1 MSGVSTRTVAPDEAD
16 LRLDRWFRRHFPHL
30 PHGALAKL
38 LRTGQ
43 VRVDGKRAETGT
55 RLVPGQTV
63 RIPPLPEPDQ
73 HASKQPPPPID
84 ERAAKE
90 LEARILFRDASVIVL
105 DKPFG
110 LPVQGGPGIGRSVDH
125 LLDALRFGAEE
136 RPRLVH
142 RLDRD
147 TTGVLVLARTLAAA
161 SRLAA
166 AFRAR
171 DAEKTYWAVTV
182 GVPTPRE
189 GRVDAPLAK
198 RPGPRGE
205 RVAVVEDEESEDRG
219 KVARAL
225 TDYQVVDHA
234 GRRAAWL
241 ELSPLTGRTH
251 QLRVHCVAMG
261 CPILGDAKYG
271 GPSAMLAGFA
281 EMLHLH
287 ARRLT
292 IAHPEGGRLVVEAP
306 LPPHMK
312 ETFARLGFA
321 APRAIK
327 PARVP

>member
-1 MSGVSTRTVAPDEAD
+1 MSGVTARTVAPDEAN

-30 PHGALAKL
+30 PHAAVAKL

-43 VRVDGKRAETGT
+43 IRVDGKRAETCT
-55 RLVPGQTV
+55 RLVPGQTI
-63 RIPPLPEPDQ
+63 RIPPLPAPETR
-73 HASKQPPPPID
+73 PPKPPLPID
-84 ERAAKE
+84 EREAKE
-90 LEARILFRDASVIVL
+90 LQARVLYSDASVLVL

-125 LLDALRFGAEE
+125 LLDVLRFGAEE

-147 TTGVLVLARTLAAA
+147 TTGVLVLARSVAAA

-198 RPGPRGE
+198 RLGPRGE
-205 RVAVVEDEESEDRG
+205 RVAVVDEGSEEEG
-219 KVARAL
+219 KVARAV
-225 TDYQVVDHA
+225 TDYRVIDHA
-234 GRRAAWL
+234 SKRAAWV

-251 QLRVHCVAMG
+251 QLRVHCVALG

-271 GPSAMLAGFA
+271 GAAAMLAGCA

-287 ARRLT
+287 ARRLA

-306 LPPHMK
+306 LPQHMK
-312 ETFARLGFA
+312 ETFRLLGFEA
-321 APRAIK
+321 RRPIK

>member
-1 MSGVSTRTVAPDEAD
+1 MSGVSTRTVALDEAD

-43 VRVDGKRAETGT
+43 VRVDGKRVQTGT

-73 HASKQPPPPID
+73 LASKQAATPID
-84 ERAAKE
+84 EREAKE
-90 LEARILFRDASVIVL
+90 LQARVLYSDASVLVL

-125 LLDALRFGAEE
+125 LLDVLRFGAEE

-205 RVAVVEDEESEDRG
+205 RVAVADEGSGEEG
-219 KVARAL
+219 KVARAV
-225 TDYQVVDHA
+225 TDYRVLDHA
-234 GRRAAWL
+234 GKRAAWV

-251 QLRVHCVAMG
+251 QLRVHCVALG

-271 GPSAMLAGFA
+271 GAAAMLAGCA

-287 ARRLT
+287 ARRLA

-306 LPPHMK
+306 LPQHMK
-312 ETFARLGFA
+312 ETFRLLGFEA
-321 APRAIK
+321 QRPIK

>member
-1 MSGVSTRTVAPDEAD
+1 MSGVTTRTVGPEEAD
-16 LRLDRWFRRHFPHL
+16 LRLDRWFRRHFPHV

-43 VRVDGKRAETGT
+43 IRVDGKRAETGT
-55 RLVPGQTV
+55 RLVPGQTI
-63 RIPPLPEPDQ
+63 RIPPLPDPD
-73 HASKQPPPPID
+73 AVPPKQAPALD

-90 LEARILFRDASVIVL
+90 LQARVLYRDASVLVL

-110 LPVQGGPGIGRSVDH
+110 LPVQGGPGIGSSVDH
-125 LLDALRFGAEE
+125 LLDALRFDSDE

-147 TTGVLVLARTLAAA
+147 TTGVLVLARTTAAA

-171 DAEKTYWAVTV
+171 DAEKTYWAVSV

-205 RVAVVEDEESEDRG
+205 RVTLVEDEGEEGG
-219 KVARAL
+219 KVARAV
-225 TDYQVVDHA
+225 TDYRVVDHA
-234 GRRAAWL
+234 GKRAAWL

-251 QLRVHCVAMG
+251 QLRVHCVALG
-261 CPILGDAKYG
+261 SPILGDAKYG
-271 GPSAMLAGFA
+271 GSAAILDGFP
-281 EMLHLH
+281 EKLHLH
-287 ARRLT
+287 ARRLA

-306 LPPHMK
+306 LPLHMK
-312 ETFARLGFA
+312 ETFAALGFE
-321 APRAIK
+321 APRPIK

>member
-1 MSGVSTRTVAPDEAD
+1 MSGVTTRTVGPDEAD
-16 LRLDRWFRRHFPHL
+16 LRLDRWFRRHFPHV
-30 PHGALAKL
+30 PHGALARL

-43 VRVDGKRAETGT
+43 VRVDGRRAETGT
-55 RLVPGQTV
+55 RLVPGQTI
-63 RIPPLPEPDQ
+63 RIPPLPAPE
-73 HASKQPPPPID
+73 AMVAKPPPID

-90 LEARILFRDASVIVL
+90 LQARVLYRDASVLVL

-125 LLDALRFGAEE
+125 LLDALRFGSEE

-147 TTGVLVLARTLAAA
+147 TTGVLVLARTPAAA

-182 GVPTPRE
+182 GVPTPRA

-205 RVAVVEDEESEDRG
+205 RVAVVDEEEGEEGG
-219 KVARAL
+219 KVARAV
-225 TDYQVVDHA
+225 TDYRVVDHA
-234 GRRAAWL
+234 GKRAAWL

-251 QLRVHCVAMG
+251 QLRVHCVALG

-271 GPSAMLAGFA
+271 GAAAMLAGFP

-287 ARRLT
+287 ARRLA

-306 LPPHMK
+306 LPPHVK
-312 ETFARLGFA
+312 ETFAALGFE
-321 APRAIK
+321 APRPIK
-327 PARVP
+327 PARAP

>member
-1 MSGVSTRTVAPDEAD
+1 MSGVTTRTVATDEAD
-16 LRLDRWFRRHFPHL
+16 LRLDRWFRRHFPNLTHS
-30 PHGALAKL
+30 ALARL

-43 VRVDGKRAETGT
+43 IRVDGRRAETGT
-55 RLVPGQTV
+55 RLAPGQTI
-63 RIPPLPEPDQ
+63 RIPPLPAPGTGSPEPRRGF
-73 HASKQPPPPID
+73 D
-84 ERAAKE
+84 EAAAKD
-90 LEARILFRDASVIVL
+90 LLARVLYRDASVLVL

-125 LLDALRFGAEE
+125 LLYALRFGAEE

-166 AFRAR
+166 AFRAC

-182 GVPTPRE
+182 GVPSPGE
-189 GRVDAPLAK
+189 GRIDTPLAK

-205 RVAVVEDEESEDRG
+205 RVAVVQEDEAG
-219 KVARAL
+219 AKVARAV
-225 TDYQVVDHA
+225 TDYRVVDHA
-234 GRRAAWL
+234 GKRAAWL

-251 QLRVHCVAMG
+251 QLRVQCAALG

-271 GPSAMLAGFA
+271 GAGAMLAGFA
-281 EMLHLH
+281 DRLHLH
-287 ARRLT
+287 ARRLA

-306 LPPHMK
+306 LPPHMR
-312 ETFARLGFA
+312 ETFDALGFA
-321 APRAIK
+321 CLRPIK

>member
-1 MSGVSTRTVAPDEAD
+1 MSGVSTRTVGPDEAD

-43 VRVDGKRAETGT
+43 IRVDGKRAETGT
-55 RLVPGQTV
+55 RLVPGQII

-73 HASKQPPPPID
+73 RVSKQAPPPID
-84 ERAAKE
+84 ERAAKA
-90 LEARILFRDASVIVL
+90 LQARVLYRDASVVVL

-125 LLDALRFGAEE
+125 LLDALRFGADE

-147 TTGVLVLARTLAAA
+147 TTGVLVLARSAAAA

-182 GVPTPRE
+182 GVPRPRE

-205 RVAVVEDEESEDRG
+205 RVAVVDEETEEGG
-219 KVARAL
+219 KVARAV
-225 TDYQVVDHA
+225 TDYRVIDHA
-234 GRRAAWL
+234 GKRAAWL
-241 ELSPLTGRTH
+241 ELFPLTGRTH
-251 QLRVHCVAMG
+251 QLRAHCVALR

-271 GPSAMLAGFA
+271 GPSAMLAGLP

-287 ARRLT
+287 ARRLA

-306 LPPHMK
+306 LPPHMT

-321 APRAIK
+321 APRPIK